1 MKTIVTAI
9 NKGGTGKTSTA
20 AILAQAGAA
29 RGLRVLA
36 IDLDPQANLSFALD
50 AASRED
56 IGSSYDLITGMD
68 PANIIQMTSISLD
81 VIPASRSLAA
91 LTTYKGSAHRL
102 EKALDP
108 LQSQYDLCVID
119 TPPLQGE
126 LQYNALQAADSL
138 VIPLQ
143 ADIYGLQ
150 SLYQIIDTA
159 RHFPQLNIAGIVFT
173 MYDGRSSIV
182 KQMDAAISQA
192 AEKMGLPV
200 LARIHKSVVVQEA
213 AALQR
218 DLFKYAPKNKAA
230 ADYMALSKQL
240 F

>member
-1 MKTIVTAI
+1 MKTIAIAI
-9 NKGGTGKTSTA
+9 NKGGTGKSTTA
-20 AILAQAGAA
+20 AALAQAAA
-29 RGLRVLA
+29 VRSKRVLA

-50 AASRED
+50 ASTRGSN
-56 IGSSYDLITGMD
+56 GSSYDLLTGKD
-68 PANIIQMTSISLD
+68 PAEVTQMTSIDID
-81 VIPASRSLAA
+81 VIPASRNLAA
-91 LTTYKGSAHRL
+91 VTSSKGSAHRL
-102 EKALDP
+102 QRAL
-108 LQSQYDLCVID
+108 QTVSGQYDLCIID

-159 RHFPQLNIAGIVFT
+159 RHFPSLEIAGIVFT
-173 MYDGRSSIV
+173 MYDGRSAIV
-182 KQMDAAISQA
+182 KQMDAAISAEA
-192 AEKMGLPV
+192 ARMGLPV

-213 AALQR
+213 AALQKN
-218 DLFKYAPKNKAA
+218 LFQYAPRNKAA
-230 ADYMALSKQL
+230 ADYLELSKKL